1 MKVNYLKHIGNNGTI
16 YNQTIKID
24 KWIMEYY
31 NNYLNNLKIDIGK
44 QFLEK
49 HCYSEN
55 DLKIKSLD
63 YLKKGINLTNLI
75 HLDVFLQVIND
86 LNKQGYNFDFK
97 RILYRNTII
106 EVL

>member
-24 KWIMEYY
+24 KWLMVYY
-31 NNYLNNLKIDIGK
+31 NNYLLKLK
-44 QFLEK
+44 SNVNKNFLK
-49 HCYSEN
+49 NKYFTDN
-55 DLKIKSLD
+55 DLKIKYLEP
-63 YLKKGINLTNLI
+63 LKKGINLTNLI

>member
-1 MKVNYLKHIGNNGTI
+1 MIINYLKHFGNNGTV
-16 YNQTIKID
+16 YRQTIKID
-24 KWIMEYY
+24 KWLMDYY
-31 NNYLNNLKIDIGK
+31 NNYLNNLKMDIDK
-44 QFLEK
+44 HFTEK

-55 DLKIKSLD
+55 DLKIKSLEP
-63 YLKKGINLTNLI
+63 LKKGTNFTNLI

-86 LNKQGYNFDFK
+86 LNRQGYNFDFK

>member
-31 NNYLNNLKIDIGK
+31 NNYLNNLKIDIDK

-49 HCYSEN
+49 HCYNDN
-55 DLKIKSLD
+55 DLKVKSLE
-63 YLKKGINLTNLI
+63 YLKEGTNFTNLI
-75 HLDVFLQVIND
+75 HLNIFLQVIND
-86 LNKQGYNFDFK
+86 LNKQDYNFDFK

>member
-31 NNYLNNLKIDIGK
+31 NNYLNNLKIDIDK

-49 HCYSEN
+49 YCYNDN
-55 DLKIKSLD
+55 DLKVKSLE
-63 YLKKGINLTNLI
+63 YLKEGTNFTNLI
-75 HLDVFLQVIND
+75 HLNIFLQVIND

>member
-31 NNYLNNLKIDIGK
+31 NNYLNNLKIDIDK

-49 HCYSEN
+49 YCYNDN
-55 DLKIKSLD
+55 DLKVKSLE
-63 YLKKGINLTNLI
+63 YLKEGTNFTNLI
-75 HLDVFLQVIND
+75 HLSIFLQVIND
-86 LNKQGYNFDFK
+86 LNNQGYNFDFK
-97 RILYRNTII
+97 RVLYRNTII
-106 EVL
+106 EVH

>member
-1 MKVNYLKHIGNNGTI
+1 MKINYLKHSGNNGTI
-16 YNQTIKID
+16 YTQTIKID
-24 KWIMEYY
+24 KWLMKYY
-31 NNYLNNLKIDIGK
+31 NKYLNNLKIDVEK
-44 QFLEK
+44 QFSK
-49 HCYSEN
+49 KRCYSEK

-63 YLKKGINLTNLI
+63 YLKKGINLTNLTQ
-75 HLDVFLQVIND
+75 LDVFLQVIND

>member
-24 KWIMEYY
+24 KWIMKYY
-31 NNYLNNLKIDIGK
+31 NNYLNNLKIDIDK
-44 QFLEK
+44 QFSEK

-55 DLKIKSLD
+55 DLKIISLEP
-63 YLKKGINLTNLI
+63 LKKGTNFINLI
-75 HLDVFLQVIND
+75 HLDVFLQAIND